1 MSATKLPHEPLAHFL
16 QRLPPASAPY
26 TTPRHLLPR
35 WYWIANPHATDSPQ
49 AADSTGGDV
58 AAFASAGAALLAEFR
73 QAAALQSNVGRVD
86 GFREVLAREI
96 GVLAKRYGVA
106 VGKWML
112 FPRESEVNEVWR
124 AVCEGVDAGRLGVGA
139 KVSTSGLEGD
149 PARLICVY
157 TRDFTDVAD
166 VRRVLDA
173 LVALGLVRADMPQG
187 IMYKCDAY
195 THLGIYEGNEYGL
208 RASMYGSREMLAGGW
223 GGGLGK

>member
-1 MSATKLPHEPLAHFL
+1 MPCTPGPPPDARQPHEPIAHFL

-35 WYWIANPHATDSPQ
+35 WYWIANPHLPDG
-49 AADSTGGDV
+49 AAGTGDV
-58 AAFASAGAALLAEFR
+58 AAFTRAGAALLAEFR
-73 QAAALQSNVGRVD
+73 QAAALQSNLSRVGE
-86 GFREVLAREI
+86 FQEVLAREI
-96 GVLAKRYGVA
+96 GVLARRFGVA

-112 FPRESEVNEVWR
+112 FPQESEVNEVWR
-124 AVCEGVDAGRLGVGA
+124 AVCEGVDAGRLGLGA

-173 LVALGLVRADMPQG
+173 IVAMGLVRADMPRG

-208 RASMYGSREMLAGGW
+208 RASMYGSTEMLAGG
-223 GGGLGK
+223 